1 MHPRRSVQGV
11 LLCDLCET
19 VPLQS
24 HCELCNI
31 NLCVNCAVKHVSDSS
46 KRHKVVPFLHKKS
59 TPNYPKCPDHA
70 DKHCEIYCEKCDV
83 PVCSTCV
90 TSGKH
95 KGHDISDVLEKLGA
109 KTESLQK
116 DLEELETR
124 IYPQYEKMVSNVQSE
139 KAELE
144 TNYGKL
150 TTAADQQGEAIHR
163 EITAI
168 VNQRK
173 SAITEMKTK
182 HLDALNKN
190 TEEITQKMAELK
202 QIMSDLKLMLKS
214 NDVSLTSTYKSR
226 NSEFRTLPPTVR
238 VTLPS
243 FSPQKINK
251 DQLNEMF
258 GSLSPLSINTE
269 HGDTMKSAE
278 AVSSPPV
285 KPLLDEPRLT
295 ATIDTGCNELY
306 SVSRLSEDQVWTCGT
321 NKTMKLLNLQSELLT
336 SIQTKSGDAPGN
348 IAVTRDGDL
357 VYTDSSNNTVN
368 LIKNK
373 QIQTVI
379 TLQGWRPRFVCC
391 TAANHLLVTMN
402 SDDRKQSKVVR
413 YSGSTEKQSIQFD
426 DQGRPL
432 YSSSV
437 YSKYI
442 SENKNLD
449 ICVADWG
456 ARAVVVVNQSGNL
469 RFRYTGHPSNTK
481 QSFNPVGITTDSQ
494 SHILTADY
502 HNHRIHILDQDGQF
516 LRYIHC
522 GLKFPWGLCVDIR
535 DNLFVAEWGTAKS
548 AEAVSS
554 PPVKP
559 LLDEPRLTATIDT
572 GCNELYSVSRL
583 SEDQVWTCGTNK
595 TMKLL
600 NLQSELLTSIQTK
613 SGDAP
618 GNIAVTRDGD
628 LVYTDS
634 SNNTVNLIKNKQ
646 IQTVIT
652 LQGWRPRFV
661 CCTAANHLLVTMNS
675 DDRKQSKVVRYSG
688 STEKQ
693 SIQFDDQGRPLYSS
707 SVYSKYISEN
717 KNLDICVADWGA
729 RAVVV
734 VNQSGNLRFR
744 YTGHPSNTKQSFNP
758 VGITTDSQ
766 SHILTA
772 DYHNHRIHILDQD
785 GQFLRYIHC
794 GLKFPWGL
802 CVDIRDNL
810 FVAEWG
816 TAKVK
821 KIQYL

>member
-1 MHPRRSVQGV
+1 MHPRRSAQEV

-31 NLCVNCAVKHVSDSS
+31 NICVNCAVKHLSDSS
-46 KRHKVVPFLHKKS
+46 KRHKVVPFLHRKS

-95 KGHDISDVLEKLGA
+95 KGHDISDVLEKLSA

-124 IYPQYEKMVSNVQSE
+124 IYPRYEKMVSNVQSE

-150 TTAADQQGEAIHR
+150 TTAADQQGEVLHR

-173 SAITEMKTK
+173 SAIAEMKTK
-182 HLDALNKN
+182 HLDALDKN

-202 QIMSDLKLMLKS
+202 QIMSDLKSILKS

-226 NSEFRTLPPTVR
+226 NSEFRTVPPKVR
-238 VTLPS
+238 VTVPS

-285 KPLLDEPRLT
+285 KPLLDEPRVT
-295 ATIDTGCNELY
+295 ATIDTGYRELF
-306 SVSRLSEDQVWTCGT
+306 SVSCLSEDQVWTCGSNET
-321 NKTMKLLNLQSELLT
+321 VKLLNLQSELLT
-336 SIQTKSGDAPGN
+336 SIQTKSGRRPED

-357 VYTDSSNNTVN
+357 VYTDNSNNTVN

-379 TLQGWRPRFVCC
+379 TLQGWRPLSVCC
-391 TAANHLLVTMN
+391 TAANDLLVTMI
-402 SDDRKQSKVVR
+402 SDHRKPSKVVR

-432 YSSSV
+432 YSSGR
-437 YSKYI
+437 YTRYI

-449 ICVADWG
+449 ICVADCG
-456 ARAVVVVNQSGNL
+456 ASAVVVVNQSGKL

-481 QSFNPVGITTDSQ
+481 QSFTPYGITTDSQ
-494 SHILTADY
+494 SHILTADCW
-502 HNHRIHILDQDGQF
+502 NNRIHILDQDGQF

-522 GLKFPWGLCVDIR
+522 DLRFPFGLCVDIR
-535 DNLFVAEWGTAKS
+535 DNLFVAE
-548 AEAVSS
+548 
-554 PPVKP
+554 
-559 LLDEPRLTATIDT
+559 
-572 GCNELYSVSRL
+572 
-583 SEDQVWTCGTNK
+583 
-595 TMKLL
+595 
-600 NLQSELLTSIQTK
+600 
-613 SGDAP
+613 
-618 GNIAVTRDGD
+618 
-628 LVYTDS
+628 
-634 SNNTVNLIKNKQ
+634 
-646 IQTVIT
+646 
-652 LQGWRPRFV
+652 
-661 CCTAANHLLVTMNS
+661 H
-675 DDRKQSKVVRYSG
+675 
-688 STEKQ
+688 
-693 SIQFDDQGRPLYSS
+693 
-707 SVYSKYISEN
+707 
-717 KNLDICVADWGA
+717 
-729 RAVVV
+729 
-734 VNQSGNLRFR
+734 
-744 YTGHPSNTKQSFNP
+744 
-758 VGITTDSQ
+758 
-766 SHILTA
+766 
-772 DYHNHRIHILDQD
+772 
-785 GQFLRYIHC
+785 
-794 GLKFPWGL
+794 
-802 CVDIRDNL
+802 
-810 FVAEWG
+810 G